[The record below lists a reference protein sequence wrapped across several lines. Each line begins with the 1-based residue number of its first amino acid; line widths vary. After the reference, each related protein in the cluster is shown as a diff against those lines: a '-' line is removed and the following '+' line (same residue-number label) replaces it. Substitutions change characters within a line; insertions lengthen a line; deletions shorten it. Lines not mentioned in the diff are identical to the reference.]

1 MRCMAKADKAITKVP
16 CVECGE
22 YGKKFAVAS
31 SRARHCSDACRLEA
45 VRGSKRGTRRK
56 PVSDPQKHAMDLAR
70 TRVWAAAQKDM
81 K

>member
-45 VRGSKRGTRRK
+45 VRGSKRRTCRK
-56 PVSDPQKHAMDLAR
+56 PVSDPRKHAMALAR
-70 TRVWAAAQKDM
+70 TRAWVAVQRDM